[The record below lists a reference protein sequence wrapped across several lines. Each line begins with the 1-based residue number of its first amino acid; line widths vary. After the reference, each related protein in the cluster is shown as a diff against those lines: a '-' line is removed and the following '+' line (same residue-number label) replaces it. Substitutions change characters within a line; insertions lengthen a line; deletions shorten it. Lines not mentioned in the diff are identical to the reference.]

1 MARKYQT
8 PPFSHRDKTSSVYE
22 APLKTVNPIC
32 LDFPTQLFIHFFFTL
47 MEAARYNQTL
57 ILV

>member
-8 PPFSHRDKTSSVYE
+8 PPFLIDKTSSVYE

-32 LDFPTQLFIHFFFTL
+32 LDFFQPNYLC
-47 MEAARYNQTL
+47 
-57 ILV
+57 